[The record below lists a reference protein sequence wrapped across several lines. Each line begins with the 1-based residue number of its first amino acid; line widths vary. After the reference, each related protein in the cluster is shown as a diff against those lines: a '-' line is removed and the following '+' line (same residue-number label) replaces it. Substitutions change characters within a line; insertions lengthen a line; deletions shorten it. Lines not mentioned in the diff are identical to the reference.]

1 VRLKRDLGQL
11 VNQIFISH
19 LLTLLVLLIIR
30 FFKQYLILLAV
41 NQMAASLFRF
51 VGGAARNMIVAN
63 VFGSFMLLIF
73 MVLGGY
79 ILVRGTTLAPPFF
92 LKKGE

>member
-1 VRLKRDLGQL
+1 MK
-11 VNQIFISH
+11 NA
-19 LLTLLVLLIIR
+19 R
-30 FFKQYLILLAV
+30 FFKQYLLLLAL

-73 MVLGGY
+73 MVLGGF
-79 ILVRGTTLAPPFF
+79 ILVRGTASPFF
-92 LKKGE
+92 LKKEENNLTVFFP

>member
-1 VRLKRDLGQL
+1 LW
-11 VNQIFISH
+11 NA
-19 LLTLLVLLIIR
+19 R
-30 FFKQYLILLAV
+30 FFKQYLLLLAL

-73 MVLGGY
+73 MVLGGF
-79 ILVRGTTLAPPFF
+79 ILVRGTASPFF
-92 LKKGE
+92 LKKRRE

>member
-11 VNQIFISH
+11 VNYIFLQAFLDPPSF
-19 LLTLLVLLIIR
+19 VECR
-30 FFKQYLILLAV
+30 FFKQYLLLLAV

-63 VFGSFMLLIF
+63 VFG
-73 MVLGGY
+73 GY
-79 ILVRGTTLAPPFF
+79 ILVRGTTLHFF
-92 LKKGE
+92 RKKKKNFTLFST